1 MRMHAGRGRKTL
13 PEILGVQVP
22 HLQVQR
28 GGCDTGIH
36 EAGSVRGRCVGAP
49 EAVRLVRFGCTGEGE
64 KQIELSNMLHNAVC
78 LTLLYFPYNFHSLF
92 YFVKN
97 TYKTLFHWEGVFLRS
112 SDES

>member
-1 MRMHAGRGRKTL
+1 MQGGEGKLCLKSLGCRCFTSRSNGAG
-13 PEILGVQVP
+13 
-22 HLQVQR
+22 
-28 GGCDTGIH
+28 
-36 EAGSVRGRCVGAP
+36 GSVRGRCVGAP